1 MKTTVVPLLGDPAQ
15 NLYQLG
21 LRERDAFLA
30 IEDRVTKLLST
41 NAVLRYG
48 QDIVAR
54 AKVLLK
60 RKEETFFD
68 KCISAYAEGLGIES
82 TRYLSFLSLFELAAH
97 YGQVY
102 PELKGLLPGCTSVF
116 SKNGDDITHSRLLDF
131 PLIGLFEEQPRL
143 YYWHMEGKEPLLTY
157 SCAGLAPIFFQGI
170 HGSGMSFAIH
180 HKPGSSYHREGQ
192 GIFHIAFE
200 SLFEAQNFSDFK
212 KEMKRKV
219 SITKWS
225 FLLLDK
231 SGQVLVTDIDGPA
244 QNSDS
249 YSVHD
254 TSPLIFTN
262 IPLQNDGGGFEAYLK
277 FSEDRQTWTKEKLT
291 HNKNQ
296 HILDSLTDVEDQKAR
311 KWIHPSAT
319 LATVGAYHVSLTK
332 GYVDVKEG
340 ESALVASDQI
350 IRFSLENHQQVSVIK
365 GQEKTKSLE
374 AAWKRAAKAQSAFD
388 QGEFDVAYH
397 ELQMAKSLC
406 EHPVWKEIFQFYL
419 FVWDFKNVSNNKEL
433 SLIYKRVKA
442 LKVPDSL
449 KDQWN
454 FLIMRMEK
462 KLDLSPTV
470 TFHEVSSPLQE
481 LFQQEKLASKPL
493 FATWMKLLYPRME
506 ILDVFSP
513 HRR

>member
-1 MKTTVVPLLGDPAQ
+1 MKTTVIPLLGDPVQ
-15 NLYQLG
+15 SLYQLG

-30 IEDRVTKLLST
+30 IENRVTKLLST
-41 NAVLRYG
+41 NSVLRYG
-48 QDIVAR
+48 QDIIAR

-60 RKEETFFD
+60 RKEESFFD
-68 KCISAYAEGLGIES
+68 KCVSSYAEGLGIEP
-82 TRYLSFLSLFELAAH
+82 TRYLGFLSLFELAAH

-116 SKNGDDITHSRLLDF
+116 SKTGDDITHSRLLDF
-131 PLIGLFEEQPRL
+131 PLIGLFEESPRL
-143 YYWHMEGKEPLLTY
+143 YYWHIEGKEPLLTY

-180 HKPGSSYHREGQ
+180 HKPGTSYHREGQ
-192 GIFHIAFE
+192 GIFQIAFE
-200 SLFEAQNFSDFK
+200 SLFEAQNFSEFR
-212 KEMKRKV
+212 KEIKRKV
-219 SITKWS
+219 SVTKWS

-244 QNSDS
+244 QNSES

-254 TSPLIFTN
+254 SSPLIFTN
-262 IPLQNDGGGFEAYLK
+262 IPLQNDDGGFEAYLR
-277 FSEDRQTWTKEKLT
+277 FSEDRQMWTKDKLS

-296 HILDSLTDVEDQKAR
+296 HILDSLTDVEDQKSK

-319 LATVGAYHVSLTK
+319 LATVGAYHVSLTN

-365 GQEKTKSLE
+365 GQEKLKSLE

-388 QGEFDVAYH
+388 QGEMDIAYH
-397 ELQMAKSLC
+397 ELQMAKALV

-419 FVWDFKNVSNNKEL
+419 FVWDFKNVSNTKEL
-433 SLIYKRVKA
+433 SLVYKRVKA
-442 LKVPDSL
+442 LKLPDTL
-449 KDQWN
+449 KDQWH
-454 FLIMRMEK
+454 FLIMRLEK